1 MNSRVWRKTFDFEE
15 LGIALLAMGAV
26 KLELRCPQ
34 NENGIIAADPEPD
47 WSFEALVS
55 ELNSLE
61 LKLNSSS
68 IFPIPFT
75 KTESRGL
82 SNVKKGPTAFVMRVS
97 DDEMED
103 VEREGGVEEVYDRSL
118 VAGSRF
124 ACDELYLS
132 DSDDESNLHDQFHLM
147 DKAGVAE
154 GAFFELTHEHQLAVK
169 EEVRTQ
175 ISVLETD
182 LTHERKKSTSAIV
195 RVEKYIE
202 ARREMDRKLD
212 IQYQRNIAEAL
223 DNHMTA
229 VQRDHEHR
237 SQIEE
242 RRIRNEAAFEEARKE
257 KALQEE
263 KLRQEKA
270 KAEAKVRLELAANK
284 RAEEAKIAALEDER
298 RAAKEAAE
306 REGIGASTR
315 AATEVAPKEAT
326 GHQRDASLGILNAQL
341 NGSKTDGTKKEQSAG
356 NILKSAESALKL
368 EQERL
373 QKYKEFDEK
382 TQALGQS
389 SNKDFQ
395 RHEQQFARRIRQISG
410 AKENVRTKGN
420 ELIKMFNDP
429 LCPQPINVAIFVKKV
444 VSYFEVDQPSKV
456 TYACGHVIVFVA
468 SQVPYAMDLLLAE
481 LHRVCIYTVPKHI
494 DYSKSAFK
502 SKEDYY
508 KMIGYREE
516 NGKIERTEDYL
527 KRLACYMKLYAALVQ
542 TEADGVQNPHG
553 LKEGWAWLARFLNAL
568 PANVY
573 TAVALEVFLQVA
585 GFALFRKYRSQ
596 FRKILKVISGNF
608 LVALKAQGEKVKEPK
623 LKQVIGNIQYYV
635 EKNEFLQEPEGW
647 RMQGSLLS
655 GSMVPELDYPDS
667 YHHPSN
673 YSGSYHYSSYY

>member
-1 MNSRVWRKTFDFEE
+1 MVPLLFLSLRKSALLWELPRLKMISKREEDVFYFVEFLGFSCSLGSNGLNSRVWRKTFDFEE

-154 GAFFELTHEHQLAVK
+154 GIRDVGMADDPISISIFDGNYL

-270 KAEAKVRLELAANK
+270 KAEAKVSIQVRLELAAKK

-341 NGSKTDGTKKEQSAG
+341 NGSKTDGTKKAQSAG

-389 SNKDFQ
+389 SNK
-395 RHEQQFARRIRQISG
+395 
-410 AKENVRTKGN
+410 
-420 ELIKMFNDP
+420 L
-429 LCPQPINVAIFVKKV
+429 AIPPNPEVGCNQSTV
-444 VSYFEVDQPSKV
+444 VVCVHASV
-456 TYACGHVIVFVA
+456 T
-468 SQVPYAMDLLLAE
+468 LLL
-481 LHRVCIYTVPKHI
+481 
-494 DYSKSAFK
+494 
-502 SKEDYY
+502 
-508 KMIGYREE
+508 
-516 NGKIERTEDYL
+516 
-527 KRLACYMKLYAALVQ
+527 
-542 TEADGVQNPHG
+542 
-553 LKEGWAWLARFLNAL
+553 
-568 PANVY
+568 
-573 TAVALEVFLQVA
+573 
-585 GFALFRKYRSQ
+585 
-596 FRKILKVISGNF
+596 
-608 LVALKAQGEKVKEPK
+608 
-623 LKQVIGNIQYYV
+623 
-635 EKNEFLQEPEGW
+635 
-647 RMQGSLLS
+647 
-655 GSMVPELDYPDS
+655 
-667 YHHPSN
+667 
-673 YSGSYHYSSYY
+673 